1 MGNQNLLL
9 ISLALAPIIIGVI
22 GKVANFSFSSLKFI
36 SLATTSILGLT
47 LAFSVNQNPSIK
59 FLVLAVLLMGFCVM
73 ICQKKLQQTPEF
85 YSSCM
90 VTIGLTL
97 GALLGQ
103 ELSNRL
109 FLCALLGFMA
119 FSIVQQKKT
128 SPRKT
133 FTLIHFVIASIL
145 PLGSILG
152 GESLKE
158 LSRFFLAMTFLPLVP
173 FHLPFS
179 GVVDNGKGAL
189 SSLWVVVWLALGLAE
204 LNIIYSSLSKGILT
218 SIGLLALITA
228 FYASLAA
235 LGQKKANPFIA
246 AATVAYVSIIWGLLN
261 VFPNFPKWGIAFGV
275 AVAFV
280 LGGISLAFSF
290 VKARYGWQTIG
301 KLPGLADPMP
311 RFGTIMVLLVSFA
324 LFLPMIPTFTGL
336 IVMPTIETLDVKF
349 IQIFFIFFA
358 VWLGGGWF
366 LLQMLHQ
373 TAFGSARENVPYS
386 DLCITEYTAVM
397 ILLLGAGYSGLLY

>member
-36 SLATTSILGLT
+36 SLATTSFLGLT
-47 LAFSVNQNPSIK
+47 LAFYVNQNPSIK

-90 VTIGLTL
+90 VTIGLPL

-109 FLCALLGFMA
+109 FLCVLLGFMA

-133 FTLIHFVIASIL
+133 FTLIHFAIASIL

-158 LSRFFLAMTFLPLVP
+158 LSRLFLAMTFLPLVP

-373 TAFGSARENVPYS
+373 TAFGSARDNVPYS

>member
-9 ISLALAPIIIGVI
+9 ISLALAPIIIGVM
-22 GKVANFSFSSLKFI
+22 GRVANFSFSSLKFI

-47 LAFSVNQNPSIK
+47 LAFYVNQNPSIK

-158 LSRFFLAMTFLPLVP
+158 LSRLFLAMTFLPLVP

>member
-9 ISLALAPIIIGVI
+9 ISLALAPIIIGVM
-22 GKVANFSFSSLKFI
+22 GRVANFSFSSLKFI
-36 SLATTSILGLT
+36 SLATTSFLGLT
-47 LAFSVNQNPSIK
+47 LAFYVNQNPSIK

-103 ELSNRL
+103 EFSNRL
-109 FLCALLGFMA
+109 FLCVLLGFMA

-133 FTLIHFVIASIL
+133 FTLIHFAIASIL

-158 LSRFFLAMTFLPLVP
+158 LSRLFLAMTFLPLVP

-261 VFPNFPKWGIAFGV
+261 VFPNFPKWGIAFGL

>member
-9 ISLALAPIIIGVI
+9 ISLALAPIIIGVM
-22 GKVANFSFSSLKFI
+22 GRVANFSFSSLKFI

-158 LSRFFLAMTFLPLVP
+158 LSRLFLAMTFLPLVP

>member
-1 MGNQNLLL
+1 MENQNLLL
-9 ISLALAPIIIGVI
+9 ISLALAPIIIGVMVR
-22 GKVANFSFSSLKFI
+22 VANFSFSSLKFI
-36 SLATTSILGLT
+36 SLTITSILVLT

-85 YSSCM
+85 YSSYM

-109 FLCALLGFMA
+109 FLCTLLGFMA
-119 FSIVQQKKT
+119 FSIVNQKKN

-133 FTLIHFVIASIL
+133 FTLIHFAIASIL

-152 GESLKE
+152 DESLKE
-158 LSRFFLAMTFLPLVP
+158 LSRLFLAMTFLPLVP

-204 LNIIYSSLSKGILT
+204 LNIIYSSLSNGILI
-218 SIGLLALITA
+218 SIGLLAMITA

-246 AATVAYVSIIWGLLN
+246 AATVAYVSIIWGLLD

-280 LGGISLAFSF
+280 FGGISLAFSF

-349 IQIFFIFFA
+349 IKIFFIFFA

-373 TAFGSARENVPYS
+373 TAFGPARENVPYF
-386 DLCITEYTAVM
+386 DLRMTEYTAVM

>member
-1 MGNQNLLL
+1 MENQNLLL
-9 ISLALAPIIIGVI
+9 VSLVLAPIIIGVMVR
-22 GKVANFSFSSLKFI
+22 VANFSFSSLKFI

-73 ICQKKLQQTPEF
+73 ICQKKLQQIPNF

-133 FTLIHFVIASIL
+133 FTLIHFAIASIL

-158 LSRFFLAMTFLPLVP
+158 LSRLFLAMTFLPLVP

-204 LNIIYSSLSKGILT
+204 LNIIYSSLSKGILI
-218 SIGLLALITA
+218 SIGLLAMITA

>member
-9 ISLALAPIIIGVI
+9 ISLALAPIIIGVM
-22 GKVANFSFSSLKFI
+22 GRVANFSFSSLKFI

-158 LSRFFLAMTFLPLVP
+158 LSRLFLAMTFLPLVP

-311 RFGTIMVLLVSFA
+311 RFGTLMVLLVSFA

>member
-22 GKVANFSFSSLKFI
+22 GRVANFSFSSLKFI
-36 SLATTSILGLT
+36 SLATTSFLGLT
-47 LAFSVNQNPSIK
+47 LAFYVNQNPSIK

-103 ELSNRL
+103 EFSNRL
-109 FLCALLGFMA
+109 FLCVLLGFMA

-133 FTLIHFVIASIL
+133 FTLIHFAIASIL

-158 LSRFFLAMTFLPLVP
+158 LSRLFLAMTFLPLVP

-218 SIGLLALITA
+218 SIGLLAMITA

-373 TAFGSARENVPYS
+373 TAFGSARENFPYS

>member
-1 MGNQNLLL
+1 MENQNLLL

-22 GKVANFSFSSLKFI
+22 WRFANFSFSSLKFI
-36 SLATTSILGLT
+36 SLATTSFLGLT
-47 LAFSVNQNPSIK
+47 LAFYVNQNPSIK

-103 ELSNRL
+103 EFSNRL
-109 FLCALLGFMA
+109 FLCVLLGFMA

-133 FTLIHFVIASIL
+133 FTLIHFAIASIL

-158 LSRFFLAMTFLPLVP
+158 LSRLFLAMTFLPLVP

>member
-1 MGNQNLLL
+1 MENQNLLL
-9 ISLALAPIIIGVI
+9 VSLVLAPIIIGVMVR
-22 GKVANFSFSSLKFI
+22 VANFSFSSLKFI

-73 ICQKKLQQTPEF
+73 ICQKKLQQIPNF

-109 FLCALLGFMA
+109 FLCTLLGFMA
-119 FSIVQQKKT
+119 FSIVKQKKN

-133 FTLIHFVIASIL
+133 FTLIHFAIASIL

-158 LSRFFLAMTFLPLVP
+158 LSRLFLAMTFLPLVP

-204 LNIIYSSLSKGILT
+204 LNIIYSSLSNGILI
-218 SIGLLALITA
+218 SIGLLAMITA

-261 VFPNFPKWGIAFGV
+261 VFPNFPKWGIAFGI

-349 IQIFFIFFA
+349 IKIFFIFFA

-373 TAFGSARENVPYS
+373 TAFGSARKNVPYS
-386 DLCITEYTAVM
+386 DLCITEYTSVM

>member
-22 GKVANFSFSSLKFI
+22 GRVANFSFSSLKFI
-36 SLATTSILGLT
+36 SLATTSFLGLT
-47 LAFSVNQNPSIK
+47 LAFYVNQNPSIK

-103 ELSNRL
+103 EISNRL
-109 FLCALLGFMA
+109 FLCVLLGFMA

-133 FTLIHFVIASIL
+133 FTLIHFAIASIL

-158 LSRFFLAMTFLPLVP
+158 LSRLFLAMTFLPLLP

-373 TAFGSARENVPYS
+373 TAFGSARDNVPYS

>member
-1 MGNQNLLL
+1 MENQNLLL
-9 ISLALAPIIIGVI
+9 ISLALAPIIIGVMVR
-22 GKVANFSFSSLKFI
+22 VANFSFSSLKFI
-36 SLATTSILGLT
+36 SLTITSILVLT

-109 FLCALLGFMA
+109 FLCTLLGFMA
-119 FSIVQQKKT
+119 FSIVNQKKN

-133 FTLIHFVIASIL
+133 FTLIHFAIASIL

-152 GESLKE
+152 DESLKE
-158 LSRFFLAMTFLPLVP
+158 LSRLFLAMTFLPLVP

-189 SSLWVVVWLALGLAE
+189 SSLWVVVWLTLGLAE
-204 LNIIYSSLSKGILT
+204 LNIIYSSLSKGILI
-218 SIGLLALITA
+218 SIGLLAMITA

-246 AATVAYVSIIWGLLN
+246 AATVAYVSIIWGLLD

-280 LGGISLAFSF
+280 FGGISLAFSF

-349 IQIFFIFFA
+349 IKIFFIFFA

-373 TAFGSARENVPYS
+373 TAFGPARENVPYF
-386 DLCITEYTAVM
+386 DLRMTEYTAVM
-397 ILLLGAGYSGLLY
+397 ILLLGAVYSGLLY

>member
-9 ISLALAPIIIGVI
+9 ISLALAPIIIGVM
-22 GKVANFSFSSLKFI
+22 GRVANFSFSSLKFI
-36 SLATTSILGLT
+36 SLATTSFLVLI
-47 LAFSVNQNPSIK
+47 LAFYVNQNPSIK

-158 LSRFFLAMTFLPLVP
+158 LSRLFLAMTFLPLVP

-204 LNIIYSSLSKGILT
+204 LNIIYSSLSKGILI

>member
-22 GKVANFSFSSLKFI
+22 GRVANFSFSSLKFI
-36 SLATTSILGLT
+36 SLATTSFLGLT
-47 LAFSVNQNPSIK
+47 LAFYVNQNPSIK

-73 ICQKKLQQTPEF
+73 ICQKKLQQTPKF

-109 FLCALLGFMA
+109 FLCVLLGFMA

-133 FTLIHFVIASIL
+133 FTLIHFAIASIL

-158 LSRFFLAMTFLPLVP
+158 LSRLFLAMTFLPLVP

-261 VFPNFPKWGIAFGV
+261 VFPNFRKWGIAFGV

-311 RFGTIMVLLVSFA
+311 RFGTLMVLLVSFA

-349 IQIFFIFFA
+349 TQIFFIFFA

>member
-22 GKVANFSFSSLKFI
+22 GRVANFSFSSLKFI

-152 GESLKE
+152 GEFLKE
-158 LSRFFLAMTFLPLVP
+158 LSRLFLAMTFLPLVP

>member
-9 ISLALAPIIIGVI
+9 ISLALAPIIIGVM

-109 FLCALLGFMA
+109 FLCVLLGFMA

-128 SPRKT
+128 SPRKI
-133 FTLIHFVIASIL
+133 FTLIHFAIASIL

-152 GESLKE
+152 DESLKE
-158 LSRFFLAMTFLPLVP
+158 LSRLFLAMTFLPLFP

-179 GVVDNGKGAL
+179 GVVDNSKGAL

-204 LNIIYSSLSKGILT
+204 LNIICSSLSKGILI
-218 SIGLLALITA
+218 SIGLLAMITA

-349 IQIFFIFFA
+349 VKIFFIFFA

>member
-1 MGNQNLLL
+1 MVNQNLLL
-9 ISLALAPIIIGVI
+9 ISLALAPIIIGVM
-22 GKVANFSFSSLKFI
+22 GRVANFSFSSLKFI
-36 SLATTSILGLT
+36 SLATTSFLGLT
-47 LAFSVNQNPSIK
+47 LAFYVNQNPSIK

-90 VTIGLTL
+90 VTIGLAL

-133 FTLIHFVIASIL
+133 FTLIHFAIASIL

-158 LSRFFLAMTFLPLVP
+158 LSRLFLAMTFLPLVP

>member
-1 MGNQNLLL
+1 MENQNLLL
-9 ISLALAPIIIGVI
+9 ISLALAPIIIGVMVR
-22 GKVANFSFSSLKFI
+22 VANFSFSSLKFI
-36 SLATTSILGLT
+36 SLTITSILVLT

-73 ICQKKLQQTPEF
+73 ICQGKLQQTPEF
-85 YSSCM
+85 YSSYM

-109 FLCALLGFMA
+109 FLCTLLGFMA
-119 FSIVQQKKT
+119 FSIVNQKKN

-133 FTLIHFVIASIL
+133 FTLIHFAIASIL

-152 GESLKE
+152 DESLKE
-158 LSRFFLAMTFLPLVP
+158 LSRLFLAMTFLPLVP

-179 GVVDNGKGAL
+179 GVVDSGKGAL
-189 SSLWVVVWLALGLAE
+189 SSLWVVVWLTLGLAE
-204 LNIIYSSLSKGILT
+204 LNIIYSSLSKGILI
-218 SIGLLALITA
+218 SIGLLAMITA

-246 AATVAYVSIIWGLLN
+246 AATVAYVSIIWGLLD

-280 LGGISLAFSF
+280 FGGISLAFSF
-290 VKARYGWQTIG
+290 VKTRYGWQTIG

-349 IQIFFIFFA
+349 IKIFFIFFA

-373 TAFGSARENVPYS
+373 TAFGPARENVPYF
-386 DLCITEYTAVM
+386 DLRMTEYTAVM
-397 ILLLGAGYSGLLY
+397 ILLLGAVYSGLLY

>member
-22 GKVANFSFSSLKFI
+22 GRVANFSFSSLKFI
-36 SLATTSILGLT
+36 SLATTSFLGLT
-47 LAFSVNQNPSIK
+47 LAFYVNQNPSIK

-133 FTLIHFVIASIL
+133 FTLIHFAIASIL

-158 LSRFFLAMTFLPLVP
+158 LSRLFLAMTFLPLFP

>member
-1 MGNQNLLL
+1 MENQNLLL
-9 ISLALAPIIIGVI
+9 ISLALAPIIIGVMVR
-22 GKVANFSFSSLKFI
+22 VANFSFSSLKFI
-36 SLATTSILGLT
+36 SLTITSILVLT

-85 YSSCM
+85 YSSYM

-109 FLCALLGFMA
+109 FLCTLLGFMA
-119 FSIVQQKKT
+119 FSIVKQKKN

-133 FTLIHFVIASIL
+133 FTLIHFAIASIL

-152 GESLKE
+152 DESLKE
-158 LSRFFLAMTFLPLVP
+158 LSRLFLAMTFLPLVP

-189 SSLWVVVWLALGLAE
+189 SSLWVVVWLTLGLAE
-204 LNIIYSSLSKGILT
+204 LNIIYSSLSKGILI
-218 SIGLLALITA
+218 SIGLLAMITA

-246 AATVAYVSIIWGLLN
+246 AATVAYVSIIWGLLD

-280 LGGISLAFSF
+280 FGGISLAFSF

-349 IQIFFIFFA
+349 IKIFFIFFA

-373 TAFGSARENVPYS
+373 TAFGPARENVPYF
-386 DLCITEYTAVM
+386 DLRMTEYTAVM

>member
-9 ISLALAPIIIGVI
+9 ISLALAPIIIGVM
-22 GKVANFSFSSLKFI
+22 GRVANFSFSSLKFI
-36 SLATTSILGLT
+36 SLATTSFLGLT
-47 LAFSVNQNPSIK
+47 LAFYVNQNPSIK

-103 ELSNRL
+103 EFSNRL
-109 FLCALLGFMA
+109 FLCVLLGFMA

-158 LSRFFLAMTFLPLVP
+158 LSRLFLAMTFLPLVP

-204 LNIIYSSLSKGILT
+204 LNIIYSSLSKGILN

>member
-22 GKVANFSFSSLKFI
+22 GRVANFSFSSLKFI
-36 SLATTSILGLT
+36 SLATTSFLGLT
-47 LAFSVNQNPSIK
+47 LAFYVNQNPSIK

-133 FTLIHFVIASIL
+133 FTLIHFLIASIL
-145 PLGSILG
+145 PLGSIVG

-158 LSRFFLAMTFLPLVP
+158 LSRLFLAMTFLPIVP

-189 SSLWVVVWLALGLAE
+189 SSLWVVVWLVLGLAE
-204 LNIIYSSLSKGILT
+204 LNIICSSLSKGILI
-218 SIGLLALITA
+218 SIGLLAMITA

-261 VFPNFPKWGIAFGV
+261 VFPNFPK
-275 AVAFV
+275 
-280 LGGISLAFSF
+280 
-290 VKARYGWQTIG
+290 
-301 KLPGLADPMP
+301 
-311 RFGTIMVLLVSFA
+311 
-324 LFLPMIPTFTGL
+324 
-336 IVMPTIETLDVKF
+336 
-349 IQIFFIFFA
+349 
-358 VWLGGGWF
+358 
-366 LLQMLHQ
+366 
-373 TAFGSARENVPYS
+373 
-386 DLCITEYTAVM
+386 
-397 ILLLGAGYSGLLY
+397 

>member
-1 MGNQNLLL
+1 MENQNLLL
-9 ISLALAPIIIGVI
+9 ISLALAPIIIGVMVR
-22 GKVANFSFSSLKFI
+22 VANFSFSSLKFI
-36 SLATTSILGLT
+36 SLTITSILVLT

-73 ICQKKLQQTPEF
+73 ICQKKLQQIPNF

-109 FLCALLGFMA
+109 FLCTLLGFMA
-119 FSIVQQKKT
+119 FSIVKQKKN

-133 FTLIHFVIASIL
+133 FTLIHFAIASIL

-158 LSRFFLAMTFLPLVP
+158 LSRLFLAMTFLPLVP

-189 SSLWVVVWLALGLAE
+189 SSLWVVVWLTLGLAE
-204 LNIIYSSLSKGILT
+204 LNIIYSSLSKGILI
-218 SIGLLALITA
+218 SIGLLAMITA

-246 AATVAYVSIIWGLLN
+246 AATVAYVSIIWGLLD

-349 IQIFFIFFA
+349 IKIFFIFFA

-373 TAFGSARENVPYS
+373 TAFGPARENVPYS

>member
-9 ISLALAPIIIGVI
+9 ISLALAPIIIGVM
-22 GKVANFSFSSLKFI
+22 GRVANFSFSSLKFI
-36 SLATTSILGLT
+36 SLATTSFLGLT
-47 LAFSVNQNPSIK
+47 LAFYVNQNPSIK

-103 ELSNRL
+103 EFSNRL
-109 FLCALLGFMA
+109 FLCVLLGFMA

-133 FTLIHFVIASIL
+133 FTLIHFAIASIL

-158 LSRFFLAMTFLPLVP
+158 LSRLFLAMTFLPLVP

>member
-22 GKVANFSFSSLKFI
+22 GRVANFSFSILKFI
-36 SLATTSILGLT
+36 SLATTSFLGLT
-47 LAFSVNQNPSIK
+47 LAFYANQNPSIK

-158 LSRFFLAMTFLPLVP
+158 LSRLFLAMTFLPLVP

>member
-1 MGNQNLLL
+1 MENQNLLL
-9 ISLALAPIIIGVI
+9 ISLALAPIIIGVMVR
-22 GKVANFSFSSLKFI
+22 VANFSFSSLKFI
-36 SLATTSILGLT
+36 SLTITSILVLT

-73 ICQKKLQQTPEF
+73 ICQGKLQQTPEF
-85 YSSCM
+85 YSSYM

-109 FLCALLGFMA
+109 FLCTLLGFMA
-119 FSIVQQKKT
+119 FSIVNQKKN

-133 FTLIHFVIASIL
+133 FTLIHFAIASIL

-152 GESLKE
+152 DESLKE
-158 LSRFFLAMTFLPLVP
+158 LSRLFLAMTFLPLVP

-189 SSLWVVVWLALGLAE
+189 SSLWVVVWLTLGLAE
-204 LNIIYSSLSKGILT
+204 LNIIYSSLSKGILI
-218 SIGLLALITA
+218 SIGLLAMITA

-246 AATVAYVSIIWGLLN
+246 AATVAYVSIIWGLLD

-280 LGGISLAFSF
+280 FGGISLAFSF

-349 IQIFFIFFA
+349 IKIFFIFFA

-373 TAFGSARENVPYS
+373 TAFGPARENVPYF
-386 DLCITEYTAVM
+386 DLRMTEYTAVM

>member
-22 GKVANFSFSSLKFI
+22 GRVANFSFSSLKFI
-36 SLATTSILGLT
+36 SLATTSFLGLT

-109 FLCALLGFMA
+109 FLCVLLGFMA

-133 FTLIHFVIASIL
+133 FTLIHFLIASIL

-158 LSRFFLAMTFLPLVP
+158 LSRLFLAMTFLPLVP

-189 SSLWVVVWLALGLAE
+189 SSLWVVVWLVLGLAE
-204 LNIIYSSLSKGILT
+204 LNIIYSSLSKGILI
-218 SIGLLALITA
+218 SIGLLAMITA

-349 IQIFFIFFA
+349 VKIFFIFFA

>member
-1 MGNQNLLL
+1 MENQNLLL
-9 ISLALAPIIIGVI
+9 ISLALAPIIIGVM
-22 GKVANFSFSSLKFI
+22 GRVANFSFSSLKFI
-36 SLATTSILGLT
+36 SLATTSFLVLI
-47 LAFSVNQNPSIK
+47 LAFYVNQNPSIK

-133 FTLIHFVIASIL
+133 FTLIHFAIASIL

-158 LSRFFLAMTFLPLVP
+158 LSRLFLAMTFLPLVP

-311 RFGTIMVLLVSFA
+311 RFGTLMVLLVSFA

>member
-1 MGNQNLLL
+1 MENQNLLL
-9 ISLALAPIIIGVI
+9 ISLALAPIIIGVMVR
-22 GKVANFSFSSLKFI
+22 VANFSFSSLKFI
-36 SLATTSILGLT
+36 SLTITSILVLT

-109 FLCALLGFMA
+109 FLCTLLGFMA
-119 FSIVQQKKT
+119 FSIVNQKKN

-133 FTLIHFVIASIL
+133 FTLIHFAIASIL

-152 GESLKE
+152 DESLKE
-158 LSRFFLAMTFLPLVP
+158 LSRLFLAMTFLPLVP

-189 SSLWVVVWLALGLAE
+189 SSLWVVVWLTLGLAE
-204 LNIIYSSLSKGILT
+204 LNIIYSSLSKGILI
-218 SIGLLALITA
+218 SIGLLAMITA

-246 AATVAYVSIIWGLLN
+246 AATVAYVSIIWGLLD

-280 LGGISLAFSF
+280 FGGISLAFSF

-349 IQIFFIFFA
+349 IKIFFIFFA

-373 TAFGSARENVPYS
+373 TAFGPARENVPYF
-386 DLCITEYTAVM
+386 DLRMTEYTAVM

>member
-9 ISLALAPIIIGVI
+9 ISLALAPIIIGVM
-22 GKVANFSFSSLKFI
+22 GRVANFSFSSLKFI

-133 FTLIHFVIASIL
+133 FTLIHFAIASIL

-158 LSRFFLAMTFLPLVP
+158 LSRLFLAMTFLPLVP

-204 LNIIYSSLSKGILT
+204 LNIIYSSLSKGILI
-218 SIGLLALITA
+218 SIGLLAMITA

-311 RFGTIMVLLVSFA
+311 RFGTLMVLLVSFA

-373 TAFGSARENVPYS
+373 TAFGSARENVPYC
-386 DLCITEYTAVM
+386 DLCITEYSAVM

>member
-1 MGNQNLLL
+1 MENQNLLL
-9 ISLALAPIIIGVI
+9 ISLALAPIIIGVV
-22 GKVANFSFSSLKFI
+22 GRVANFSFSILKFI
-36 SLATTSILGLT
+36 SLATTSFLGLT
-47 LAFSVNQNPSIK
+47 LAFYVNPNPSIK

-109 FLCALLGFMA
+109 FLCVLLGFMA

-133 FTLIHFVIASIL
+133 FTLIHFLIASIL

-158 LSRFFLAMTFLPLVP
+158 LSRLFLAMTFLPLVP

-261 VFPNFPKWGIAFGV
+261 VFPNFQKWGIAFGV

-349 IQIFFIFFA
+349 IKIFFIFFA

-386 DLCITEYTAVM
+386 DLCITEYASVM

>member
-22 GKVANFSFSSLKFI
+22 GRFANFSFSSLKFI
-36 SLATTSILGLT
+36 SLATTSFLGLT
-47 LAFSVNQNPSIK
+47 LAFYVNQNPSIK

-103 ELSNRL
+103 EFSNRL
-109 FLCALLGFMA
+109 FLCVLLGFMA

-158 LSRFFLAMTFLPLVP
+158 LSRLFLAMTFLPLVP

-204 LNIIYSSLSKGILT
+204 LNIIYSSLSKGILI
-218 SIGLLALITA
+218 SIGLLAMITA

>member
-22 GKVANFSFSSLKFI
+22 GRVANFSFSSLKFI
-36 SLATTSILGLT
+36 SLATTSFLGLT
-47 LAFSVNQNPSIK
+47 LAFYVNQNPSIK

-133 FTLIHFVIASIL
+133 FTLIHFAIASIL

-158 LSRFFLAMTFLPLVP
+158 LSRLFLAMTFLPLVP

>member
-22 GKVANFSFSSLKFI
+22 GRVANFSFSSLKFI
-36 SLATTSILGLT
+36 SLATTSFLGLT
-47 LAFSVNQNPSIK
+47 LAFYVNQNPSIK

-103 ELSNRL
+103 EFSNRL
-109 FLCALLGFMA
+109 FLCVLLGFMA

-133 FTLIHFVIASIL
+133 FTLIHFAIASIL

-158 LSRFFLAMTFLPLVP
+158 LSRLFLAMTFLPLVP

>member
-1 MGNQNLLL
+1 MENQNLLL
-9 ISLALAPIIIGVI
+9 VSLVLAPIIIGVMVR
-22 GKVANFSFSSLKFI
+22 VANFSFSSLKFI

-73 ICQKKLQQTPEF
+73 ICQKKLQQSPEF

-103 ELSNRL
+103 EFSNRL
-109 FLCALLGFMA
+109 FLCVLLGFMA

-145 PLGSILG
+145 PLVSILG

-158 LSRFFLAMTFLPLVP
+158 LSRLFLAMTFLPLVP

-336 IVMPTIETLDVKF
+336 IVMPTIETLDVNF

>member
-9 ISLALAPIIIGVI
+9 ISLALAPIIIGVM
-22 GKVANFSFSSLKFI
+22 GRVANFSFSSLKFI

-73 ICQKKLQQTPEF
+73 ICQKKLQQPPEF

-103 ELSNRL
+103 EFSNRL
-109 FLCALLGFMA
+109 FLCVLLGFMA

-158 LSRFFLAMTFLPLVP
+158 LSRLFLAMTFLPLVP

-204 LNIIYSSLSKGILT
+204 LNIIYSSLSKGILI
-218 SIGLLALITA
+218 SIGLLAVITA

-311 RFGTIMVLLVSFA
+311 RFGTLMVLLVSFA

-373 TAFGSARENVPYS
+373 TAFGSTRENVPYS

>member
-22 GKVANFSFSSLKFI
+22 GRVANFSFSSLKFI
-36 SLATTSILGLT
+36 SLATTSFLGLT
-47 LAFSVNQNPSIK
+47 LAFYVNQNPSIK

-109 FLCALLGFMA
+109 FLCVLLGFMA

-133 FTLIHFVIASIL
+133 FTLIHFAIASIL

-152 GESLKE
+152 DESLKE
-158 LSRFFLAMTFLPLVP
+158 LSRLFLAMTFLPLFP

-204 LNIIYSSLSKGILT
+204 LNIIYSSLSKDILI
-218 SIGLLALITA
+218 SIGLLAMITA